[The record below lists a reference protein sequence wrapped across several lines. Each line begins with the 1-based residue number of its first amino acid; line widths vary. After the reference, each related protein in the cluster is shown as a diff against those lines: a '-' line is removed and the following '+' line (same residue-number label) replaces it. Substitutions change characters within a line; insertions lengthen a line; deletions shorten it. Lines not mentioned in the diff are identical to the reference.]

1 MNWFLKMF
9 SSSIG
14 QKVIMALT
22 GLFLCLFLVIHLT
35 GNFQLLLNDSGYQFN
50 AYAKFMT
57 SNPLI
62 KVAGYITYL
71 SILFHAF
78 KGLYLAYKNSQAR
91 KRGYRKSSGS
101 ATSTWM
107 SRSMGLLG
115 TVILVFIVIHMQ
127 QFWYQYK
134 FGKTVATE
142 EFITYVDKETEQEKV
157 ISRSDIEF
165 VNMQMDSISKIYEP
179 KDDQAGFESDPVYL
193 KYKPLIDNLQ
203 FSMSENKVKRE
214 KLKDLY
220 AVVKAT
226 FNEWWYIVL
235 YVFAMGAIAFH
246 LLHGFNSAFQTMG
259 WKHSKYD
266 GLIKTIGLL
275 YSILIPAGF
284 AAIPLIMY
292 FR

>member
-1 MNWFLKMF
+1 
-9 SSSIG
+9 
-14 QKVIMALT
+14 MALT

-50 AYAKFMT
+50 TYAKFMT

-78 KGLYLAYKNSQAR
+78 KGLHLAYKNSQAR
-91 KRGYRKSSGS
+91 KRGYRKSSG

-115 TVILVFIVIHMQ
+115 TIILVFIVIHMQ

-134 FGKTVATE
+134 FAKSVGTE

-179 KDDQAGFESDPVYL
+179 KEDQAGFESDPVYL
-193 KYKPLIDNLQ
+193 KHKPLIDNLQ
-203 FSMSENKVKRE
+203 FSMAENKVKRE

-220 AVVKAT
+220 IVVKTT
-226 FNEWWYIVL
+226 FQEWWYVLL
-235 YVFAMGAIAFH
+235 YVVSMAAIAFH
-246 LLHGFNSAFQTMG
+246 LLHGFTSAFQTMG
-259 WKHSKYD
+259 WKHSKYN
-266 GLIKTIGLL
+266 GLIKSIGLV
-275 YSILIPAGF
+275 YSILIPAAF

>member
-50 AYAKFMT
+50 TYAKFMT

-62 KVAGYITYL
+62 KIAGYITYL

-78 KGLYLAYKNSQAR
+78 KGLHLAYKNSQAR

-115 TVILVFIVIHMQ
+115 TIILVFIVVHMQ

-134 FGKTVATE
+134 FGKTVESEQFIVYLEQKTGAEKAISMKDLEVMNAQLDSVSAIYQPTE
-142 EFITYVDKETEQEKV
+142 
-157 ISRSDIEF
+157 DI
-165 VNMQMDSISKIYEP
+165 
-179 KDDQAGFESDPVYL
+179 AGFEKDPVYL
-193 KYKPLIDNLQ
+193 EFKPLLDDLNY
-203 FSMSENKVKRE
+203 SESEKKLKRE
-214 KLKDLY
+214 NLRDLY
-220 AVVKAT
+220 AVVKAS
-226 FNEWWYIVL
+226 FQEWWIVL
-235 YVFAMGAIAFH
+235 LYVVSMAAIAFH
-246 LLHGFNSAFQTMG
+246 LLHGFQSAFQTMG
-259 WKHSKYD
+259 WKHSKYN
-266 GLIKTIGLL
+266 GLISTVGALF
-275 YSILIPAGF
+275 SILIPIGF